1 MKKAILLSLAISA
14 SLFSSSTF
22 ATFSHDCEWV
32 WKGIFLTLEC
42 SAPTEPT
49 PDPGNSTS
57 VPEIDGAG
65 AGIAFALMGGLVLAY
80 RERRLS
86 KKSK

>member
-1 MKKAILLSLAISA
+1 MKKAILLPLAISA

-22 ATFSHDCEWV
+22 ASQDCELV
-32 WKGIFLTLEC
+32 RLGFLKWEYQC
-42 SAPTEPT
+42 SSPTV
-49 PDPGNSTS
+49 PGNSTS

-65 AGIAFALMGGLVLAY
+65 AGIAFALVGGLVLAY
-80 RERRLS
+80 HERRLS